1 MPAEVSQAAWGE
13 PRNVDVNLLPF
24 VKRSVAR
31 PGLGNLSSE
40 VRFKDRIETVQL
52 ILGDQPPNRIDL
64 TLEKTRLR
72 TPVLVEFMVL
82 LLTDQANKLAEA
94 QRSFW
99 IDGIIDQIHEASCCL
114 NLDGVMPSRRNKLV
128 QVRAYHS
135 LQWFADNGEA
145 QVVGLG

>member
-1 MPAEVSQAAWGE
+1 M
-13 PRNVDVNLLPF
+13 
-24 VKRSVAR
+24 
-31 PGLGNLSSE
+31 
-40 VRFKDRIETVQL
+40 RFKDRIETVQL
-52 ILGDQPPNRIDL
+52 ILRDQPPNRIDL

-82 LLTDQANKLAEA
+82 LLTDQANKLAEG

-99 IDGIIDQIHEASCCL
+99 IDGIIDQIHEALCCL
-114 NLDGVMPSRRNKLV
+114 NLNGVMPSRRNKLV
-128 QVRAYHS
+128 QVRAYHP